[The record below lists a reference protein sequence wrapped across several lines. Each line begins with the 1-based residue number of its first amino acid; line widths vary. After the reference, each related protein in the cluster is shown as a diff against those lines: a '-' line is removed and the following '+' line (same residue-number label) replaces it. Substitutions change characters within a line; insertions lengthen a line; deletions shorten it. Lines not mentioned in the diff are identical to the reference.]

1 MFPFIVT
8 YRAMGRESVDY
19 SHLAYFDLLGSS
31 ASLKSQ
37 LLTVI
42 QQILSKSYGLSLVVL
57 AMG

>member
-1 MFPFIVT
+1 
-8 YRAMGRESVDY
+8 MGRESVDY

-31 ASLKSQ
+31 ESLKSQ